1 MQMDEDVEMEED
13 DEDQQGKRE
22 ESLELEL
29 DAEPAVVEI
38 KPPDAT
44 APIKIRKDYVPKG
57 IFRRI

>member
-1 MQMDEDVEMEED
+1 MDEDIEMEEEE
-13 DEDQQGKRE
+13 EDQMKKD

-29 DAEPAVVEI
+29 EAEPAVMEI

-57 IFRRI
+57 MFIMKT